1 MPLYFFDVTDT
12 GRTSHDNRGMEL
24 PSLIEARREA
34 LRALADIAKDELP
47 NGDYRDFTIHI
58 RENDGP
64 PLLTASLSLRVE
76 HSDPAT
82 QY

>member
-12 GRTSHDNRGMEL
+12 GRTSHDDRGWNSPVL
-24 PSLIEARREA
+24 KRPREA

-64 PLLTASLSLRVE
+64 PLLTASLSLRVQ
-76 HSDPAT
+76 HSGDPAT

>member
-47 NGDYRDFTIHI
+47 NGDYI